1 MAITT
6 KERAV
11 LKAIAANEPTLFQVG
26 KDGVSRQVEEAV
38 DKALTARE
46 LIKIRVLN
54 NCEMDIREVCDMLC
68 EHLKCEP
75 VLLVGTKIVL
85 YRFSPKKAKH
95 IDLKN
100 G

>member
-11 LKAIAANEPTLFQVG
+11 LKSIAANEPTLFQVG

-38 DKALTARE
+38 DAALTARE
-46 LIKIRVLN
+46 LIKIKVLN
-54 NCEMDIREVCDMLC
+54 SCDLEPREVCTMLC
-68 EHLKCEP
+68 EHLRCEP
-75 VLLVGTKIVL
+75 VLVVGSKVVL
-85 YRFSPKKAKH
+85 YRFSPKKSKH

>member
-1 MAITT
+1 MLSSKDRAI
-6 KERAV
+6 
-11 LKAIAANEPTLFQVG
+11 LKSLIATQQPVFQVG

-54 NCEMDIREVCDMLC
+54 NCEMDVREVCDMLC